1 MTEIRRGPKRRLSLN
16 VLGLLGVLVIFGV
29 VYFSF
34 AKRVPFIYGYRIE
47 AVVSNSS
54 QLRKGSPVRV
64 AGVDVGK
71 VVKLSEGPGTT
82 AVLQLEFKDSALP
95 LHQDATLRIR
105 PRLFLEGGFYIELR
119 AGSPSA
125 PVLED
130 GGTIPLGQTSVPVQF
145 DQVLSSLDRPT
156 RESLRRTVDNLSTG
170 FDKGAAR
177 AFGDAAK
184 PFTPAL
190 RDTAQIAQATRGLE
204 THDLSNLIG
213 SLAEI
218 TGTLAAN
225 DDALGQLVGG
235 LNVTAGA
242 LASQQANLRASVR
255 GLDDLSQTAIPE
267 LQAISRGLPSVVR
280 FTDALRPTLP
290 RTPGTLRNLSKVL
303 TQVRLASRPA
313 ELPAA
318 LSATAPTIN
327 RLPTLSTRLQGLFK
341 LVTPVTDC
349 VRDKVLPVLYTNIN
363 DGANSTGRPVW
374 QDLAHAAVGLSG
386 ASSSFDANGPSVRF
400 LAAVGTQSLATGA
413 LPGLGQLVGVGP
425 ELEGSSPKWLG
436 NGVTSPFRPDAVC
449 RDQPSVNLQSRTPF
463 PEAAPQT
470 TAIAKRAAKQAAAEP
485 ASTVSRRIGSRTKDA
500 APSALRDALR
510 DVATSVTSAVAGKD
524 GG

>member
-1 MTEIRRGPKRRLSLN
+1 MRRGPKRRLSLN
-16 VLGLLGVLVIFGV
+16 VLGVLGLIVIFAV

-82 AVLQLEFKDSALP
+82 AILQLEFKDSGLP
-95 LHQDATLRIR
+95 IHQDATLRIR

-125 PVLED
+125 PTLAD

-145 DQVLSSLDRPT
+145 DQVLTSLDRPT
-156 RESLRRTVDNLSTG
+156 RESLRRTIDNLATG
-170 FDKGAAR
+170 TDEGAAK
-177 AFGDAAK
+177 ALGDAAK

-190 RDTAQIAQATRGLE
+190 RDTAQIAQAARGLE
-204 THDLSNLIG
+204 THDLSNLVG
-213 SLAEI
+213 SLGQI

-225 DDALGQLVGG
+225 DAALGQLVSG
-235 LNVTAGA
+235 LNTTSGA
-242 LASQQANLRASVR
+242 LAAQQVNLRASVR
-255 GLDDLSQTAIPE
+255 GLDDLSRTAVPE
-267 LQAISRGLPSVVR
+267 LQAISRALPAVLR

-290 RTPGTLRNLSKVL
+290 RTPGTLRHLSKVL
-303 TQVRLASRPA
+303 TQVRLASQPA

-318 LSATAPTIN
+318 LTAITPTIN

-341 LVTPVTDC
+341 LVKPVTDC
-349 VRDKVLPVLYTNIN
+349 VRDKALPVLFTKIN
-363 DGANSTGRPVW
+363 DGPNSSGRPVW

-386 ASSSFDANGPSVRF
+386 ASSSFDANGASVRF
-400 LAAVGTQSLATGA
+400 LLAVGTQSLATGSV
-413 LPGLGQLVGVGP
+413 PGVGQLVGIGP
-425 ELEGSSPKWLG
+425 AIEGASPKWLG
-436 NGVTSPFRPDAVC
+436 NGVTSPFRPDAPCV
-449 RDQPSVNLQSRTPF
+449 DQPLVNLQSRTPF
-463 PEAAPQT
+463 PDAAPQT
-470 TAIAKRAAKQAAAEP
+470 ASVTRAARKAASAP
-485 ASTVSRRIGSRTKDA
+485 APAVKRRIGDRTKDA
-500 APSALRDALR
+500 APSALREALR
-510 DVATSVTSAVAGKD
+510 DVASSVSSAVSGK
-524 GG
+524 GGR